1 MHTSIT
7 SLDPGTRID
16 GPYRLRQCLLRR
28 TPQGRDFILGEVADA
43 SGSIGF
49 VWWNADAKAH
59 EQLHQASYV
68 AVKGRAETYRDRLQV
83 VVDEMRPTPAEEV
96 DTAALDEP
104 AQVDVDATWQL
115 LRELI
120 ESVDDAM
127 IRTLLTAI
135 LLEDEDI
142 AARFREAPAAVSM
155 HHPWRGGLLA
165 HSVQMALLAT
175 DIAARYPRDLDRSL
189 LIAGALLHDLCKIY
203 EFDWDGV
210 VEYTTTGNLV
220 GHIAQGSELVG
231 RFADAIPDFPK
242 LTRLKLQHLILSHHG
257 EPEWGAVKRPVLAE
271 AMVLH
276 HIDNI
281 DARMEAFTRAI
292 AEPGTGDWTDF
303 NKVFNTRLFKG
314 G

>member
-1 MHTSIT
+1 MS
-7 SLDPGTRID
+7 S
-16 GPYRLRQCLLRR
+16 
-28 TPQGRDFILGEVADA
+28 LGENPILPLAA
-43 SGSIGF
+43 IGTALLTETFGFSSGF
-49 VWWNADAKAH
+49 VGYYRKGLIDFAIVLRFARI
-59 EQLHQASYV
+59 SVPV
-68 AVKGRAETYRDRLQV
+68 AVLGA
-83 VVDEMRPTPAEEV
+83 
-96 DTAALDEP
+96 
-104 AQVDVDATWQL
+104 
-115 LRELI
+115 
-120 ESVDDAM
+120 
-127 IRTLLTAI
+127 
-135 LLEDEDI
+135 
-142 AARFREAPAAVSM
+142 F
-155 HHPWRGGLLA
+155 LA
-165 HSVQMALLAT
+165 HFVAGG
-175 DIAARYPRDLDRSL
+175 L
-189 LIAGALLHDLCKIY
+189 LIAGALLHALCKIY